1 MSFPFG
7 ITEKSSVPEIH
18 LQETFELV
26 ERLEVK
32 LKKLDCLADSVL
44 NKAMM
49 AHSLI
54 IIRKVSEDKENDLNQ
69 ILD

>member
-7 ITEKSSVPEIH
+7 ITEKSSVSEIH

-44 NKAMM
+44 SKAMM